1 MFDAEALKAYNAF
14 EGDIVTEN
22 MKIPVVR
29 ESGQPVQTE
38 SKGAS
43 LKAED
48 DSVPGLYE
56 ADPSLD
62 PLSRA
67 ALIGVSR
74 ALASMGRAFICLDPH
89 FCVLHASLVL
99 EKLLGPGTAVKVRGR
114 PVEEL
119 LGEDLFGPN
128 GPLRRALLAGDRR
141 EGWRATL
148 QFEGLGPRLVSITVA
163 PLKHGS
169 PGICDPRIAH
179 LVMMRPA
186 EEEPSGGGGP
196 TFFSGAVAA
205 SPAMLQIFR
214 LIENLEHSEATVLI
228 TGETGTGKEV
238 IARAIHE
245 HSPRRHGGFVAVN
258 CGALPAE
265 LLDSELFGH
274 VRGAFTGAVRDRL
287 GRFEVASE
295 GTLFL
300 DEIADVAP
308 QLQVKL
314 LRVLQEHT
322 FERVG
327 ENQSRTT
334 NARIIAATN
343 QDLRQAMAAGKFRE
357 DLYYRLRVVPIEIP
371 PLRDRR
377 EDIRPLASHLLAR
390 FSQQQGLFKRL
401 SPQAMRVFLDYS
413 WPGNVR
419 ELANAIEY
427 AVAVSKTVAILPEDL
442 PGAILGSGK
451 VEMRSVEA
459 AHPVN
464 EPVSA
469 AGKPATDKS
478 DASQLRAA
486 LETHQWRRDATARAL
501 GISRTTLWRLMREHK
516 LI

>member
-1 MFDAEALKAYNAF
+1 MSS
-14 EGDIVTEN
+14 EGKQYPDGSTRGAAQIESGN
-22 MKIPVVR
+22 DSAPSPVV
-29 ESGQPVQTE
+29 G
-38 SKGAS
+38 
-43 LKAED
+43 
-48 DSVPGLYE
+48 DSAAGLYE
-56 ADPSLD
+56 VDPSLD

-74 ALASMGRAFICLDPH
+74 ALASVGRAFICLDPH
-89 FCVLHASLVL
+89 FRVLHASFVL
-99 EKLLGPGTAVKVRGR
+99 ERLLGKGTAVKVRGR
-114 PVEEL
+114 PVEDL
-119 LGEDLFGPN
+119 LGEDLFGQN
-128 GPLRRALLAGDRR
+128 GPLRRALLAGERR

-148 QFEGLGPRLVSITVA
+148 QFEGAGPRLVSITVA
-163 PLKHGS
+163 PLKHG
-169 PGICDPRIAH
+169 PPDICDPRIAH
-179 LVMMRPA
+179 LIMMRPA
-186 EEEPSGGGGP
+186 EEESSGSGGP
-196 TFFSGAVAA
+196 TFFSGVVAS
-205 SPAMLQIFR
+205 SPVMLQIFR
-214 LIENLEHSEATVLI
+214 LIENLEQSEATVLI

-287 GRFEVASE
+287 GRFELASE

-308 QLQVKL
+308 HLQVKL

-334 NARIIAATN
+334 NARIVAATN
-343 QDLRQAMAAGKFRE
+343 QDLRHAMAGGRFRE

-371 PLRDRR
+371 PLRSRR
-377 EDIRPLASHLLAR
+377 EDIQPLANHLLAR
-390 FSQQQGLFKRL
+390 FSQQHGLFKRL

-427 AVAVSKTVAILPEDL
+427 AVAVSRSETILPEDL
-442 PGAILGSGK
+442 PASVLEGNKIPMASPEPAFPVSGPEAGSGK
-451 VEMRSVEA
+451 PAAAGNSEA
-459 AHPVN
+459 AR
-464 EPVSA
+464 
-469 AGKPATDKS
+469 
-478 DASQLRAA
+478 LRAA
-486 LETHQWRRDATARAL
+486 LDAHRWRRDATARAL
-501 GISRTTLWRLMREHK
+501 GISRSTLWRKMREHK
-516 LI
+516 LA